1 MNETFEI
8 EDEKPDKDT
17 SSGVMNQHQQTN
29 EDKRRESI
37 LLIEN
42 NFEIMNNEHSMRK
55 NSLLGGYLEFEEMP
69 DFLLDDCITETNTSN
84 VTVQLKGEN
93 NNNHSLLGELK
104 FLALFFVFKRFR
116 NEASLFEM
124 SCLFVKNFKF
134 VEIIFL

>member
-17 SSGVMNQHQQTN
+17 SSEFMNQHNQTN

-104 FLALFFVFKRFR
+104 FLALFFY
-116 NEASLFEM
+116 
-124 SCLFVKNFKF
+124 
-134 VEIIFL
+134 

>member
-8 EDEKPDKDT
+8 VDEKPDKNT
-17 SSGVMNQHQQTN
+17 VKEIINQQKQNN

-55 NSLLGGYLEFEEMP
+55 NSLLGGYLESEEMP
-69 DFLLDDCITETNTSN
+69 DFLLDDCITDTNTSN

-93 NNNHSLLGELK
+93 NNNNNSLLGKFELLNLLSK
-104 FLALFFVFKRFR
+104 GLEIKRFC
-116 NEASLFEM
+116 SLN
-124 SCLFVKNFKF
+124 V
-134 VEIIFL
+134 VIF